1 MPATAGF
8 IVGGQHEYTAG
19 SHHLALYNTSRTSI
33 PAGEGSPVVG
43 DCYGATANYMTDI
56 DGIVYAAANPAGEL
70 TMPAGVGLPYTA
82 SQVLLFQVHYLN
94 AGAEPISAHVS
105 VHLTTQTAP
114 VTQNAGFLFFY
125 DPFIYVPQ
133 GAPAIASMRCPIP
146 QDITLFS
153 ESSHY
158 HSRGVGYQAY
168 LDPPSGSPAASPFYT
183 SSNWATPT
191 IDRQTIQIG
200 AGSHLRYYCDFDNR
214 MGAQPYVQGTSAT
227 ANEMCMFVGL
237 YYPAMTKA
245 DQDCYAGDTYGTGTV
260 SCTDT
265 LTCLSACPP
274 NDAGAQDPTTPTVTF
289 NACIQE
295 CMAKSCPNASAPLTA
310 TLKCISAQCA
320 TPCATPGAACTSCVT
335 SSCLTQYAA
344 CSSATCGTVPPAP

>member
-43 DCYGATANYMTDI
+43 DCYGPTATYMTDI

-70 TMPAGVGLPYTA
+70 TMPAGVGLPYPA

-105 VHLTTQTAP
+105 VHLTTQTAR

-168 LDPPSGSPAASPFYT
+168 LDPPSGPPATSPFYT
-183 SSNWATPT
+183 SSNWASPT
-191 IDRQTIQIG
+191 IDRQTIPIG

-214 MGAQPYVQGTSAT
+214 MGSQPYVQGTSAT

-289 NACIQE
+289 NSCIQE
-295 CMAKSCPNASAPLTA
+295 CIAKSCPDAAAPLTA

-335 SSCLTQYAA
+335 SSCLAQYEA
-344 CSSATCGTVPPAP
+344 CSTATCGVVPAAP